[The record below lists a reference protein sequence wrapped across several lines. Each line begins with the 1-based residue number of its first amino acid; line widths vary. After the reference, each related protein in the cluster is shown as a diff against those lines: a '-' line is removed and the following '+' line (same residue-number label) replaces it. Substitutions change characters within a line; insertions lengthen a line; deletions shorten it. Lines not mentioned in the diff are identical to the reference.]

1 MKKKNAFVAISPDR
15 LNSIYHQPFI
25 LKPNCLYMYICMIEI
40 YMTGLFFGLR
50 TLGTIVILYSFC
62 FCITP
67 VITMS
72 ESFAGSSIDQ
82 QCKSIDWFLCN
93 SDVLIEVYS
102 STLYMSTYFVDLFIC
117 FMLSMLLL
125 IDIINFIVC
134 CCCCCCLIT
143 FLFISLQ
150 LFWSFSLFFYCRLSV
165 LCYLCCDCLLAPC
178 SLFAN
183 IILQL
188 FLFLFSL

>member
-93 SDVLIEVYS
+93 LGTLIEVYS
-102 STLYMSTYFVDLFIC
+102 SCFIYVLFILFVHLFGLSYLCFCLLILLILLFVFVD
-117 FMLSMLLL
+117 
-125 IDIINFIVC
+125 IVVDY
-134 CCCCCCLIT
+134 
-143 FLFISLQ
+143 
-150 LFWSFSLFFYCRLSV
+150 LFFNSFRYS
-165 LCYLCCDCLLAPC
+165 C
-178 SLFAN
+178 SG
-183 IILQL
+183 
-188 FLFLFSL
+188 FS

>member
-15 LNSIYHQPFI
+15 LNSIYHQSFI

-143 FLFISLQ
+143 FFIHFVVVVLVLLFIFLLQVIRALLFMLRLFIST
-150 LFWSFSLFFYCRLSV
+150 
-165 LCYLCCDCLLAPC
+165 
-178 SLFAN
+178 
-183 IILQL
+183 L
-188 FLFLFSL
+188 FLIC